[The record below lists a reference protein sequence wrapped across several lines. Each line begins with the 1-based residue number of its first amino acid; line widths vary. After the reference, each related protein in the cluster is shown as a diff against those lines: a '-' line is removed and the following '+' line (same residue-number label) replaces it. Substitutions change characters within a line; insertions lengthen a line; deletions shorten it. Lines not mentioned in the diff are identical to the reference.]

1 MINMIYMGLNLND
14 YVVERG
20 KEKETKTIDV
30 VNSGPALL
38 KHEKESDLKYDAW
51 VSSVKDQN
59 KLSKTEFSSGG
70 TNVDARKLRLNE
82 AEKKGVAG
90 ISEATGFSRT
100 TVHRFYAL
108 SVSSGIVNSMGAF
121 VTKMIGE
128 PTQSYGNIKNSLTT
142 DEGAK
147 ILSTL
152 V

>member
-82 AEKKGVAG
+82 AEKR
-90 ISEATGFSRT
+90 SCW
-100 TVHRFYAL
+100 
-108 SVSSGIVNSMGAF
+108 
-121 VTKMIGE
+121 
-128 PTQSYGNIKNSLTT
+128 NIRGDWLFKNYS
-142 DEGAK
+142 A
-147 ILSTL
+147 
-152 V
+152 

>member
-82 AEKKGVAG
+82 AEKKELLEYQRRLAFQELQCIDFTHCPCHLV
-90 ISEATGFSRT
+90 
-100 TVHRFYAL
+100 L
-108 SVSSGIVNSMGAF
+108 LIVWGRLLP
-121 VTKMIGE
+121 K
-128 PTQSYGNIKNSLTT
+128 
-142 DEGAK
+142 
-147 ILSTL
+147 
-152 V
+152 